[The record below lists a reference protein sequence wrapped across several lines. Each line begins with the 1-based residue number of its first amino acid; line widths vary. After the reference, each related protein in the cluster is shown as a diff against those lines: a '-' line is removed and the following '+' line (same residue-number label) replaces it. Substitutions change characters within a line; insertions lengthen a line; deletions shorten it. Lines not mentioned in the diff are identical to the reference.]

1 MRKFSKT
8 MALLLA
14 LALVFTTF
22 GAVTVSA
29 ASFGDTQGH
38 WAEGVIDKW
47 SGAGV
52 VNGYSDG
59 TFKPDNNITRAE
71 LAKVISTARQ
81 YTATADINFSDVAA
95 DDWYAEDLK
104 KCVAAG
110 VIGGYEDGTFKPDN
124 NVTREEAAAM
134 FQRAYQVNSHG
145 LITFADSAEI
155 SPWAQTAVTAL
166 VGTGVINGYPED
178 NTFRPAASITR
189 AEVVKVLDGITSVGT
204 QPGATTAP
212 GQNNVSAGTLVS
224 GGLGGSANGGYA
236 PSGSSGGNPGSGNN
250 GVSVTFNA
258 NGGKF
263 ANGRETSSITVSKN
277 SVIGGAEPAV
287 TRTEEGPVPTAGA
300 EPEVI
305 TYTFNGW
312 YKSKQA
318 ADKLDD
324 TQKWDINTDR
334 VASGMTLYAGW
345 YKNDNV
351 IVSFNLNGG
360 YVTVSDGLGTE
371 EKATSINTQMFMAG
385 GYATKPAEVPV
396 REHYTFTGWYAS
408 PAASSAFDFA
418 GTPIKINTTLYAGW
432 QVDADYADAEITMP
446 DVTIGSTLN
455 GTIIATP
462 AKAVPG
468 ETVSLKVISPD
479 GYKVRAVKSLSYVS
493 SVTGENAEITNMT
506 MVNGVVTFTLPS
518 GVLEGTMQLEVYFTA
533 GEESNEPPATP
544 QITLD
549 DPDMGTG
556 YKSYKFNY
564 SIFEDYMGGS
574 VPKDTNIDGFS
585 VSADCEI
592 SSSSKTFDDNRT
604 YSYCLKIAKNT
615 AKVDVLGPCDV
626 TIDAVS
632 ANNSNNRAYDV
643 TDSSGKVWV
652 DDFEVKGGQAPTCQF
667 RYEGGPTTLSIKSG
681 DGINL
686 YGIILFYGEDFVPP
700 TAAPPPT
707 PDPNVNHKIN
717 MGEVTYSDV
726 TIDADQAVDKDGK
739 FLNYQGTVGS
749 KIGITV
755 TPNEGCKL
763 LGVYTEP
770 YVPVT
775 QESDTAFS
783 FEMPYSDITVMAR
796 CVPQNAEEHAVMA
809 SQPENG
815 SITVTPKTGFITRP
829 VIDSTESF
837 LAYQGDGEWF
847 VSRDGS
853 TANADGLTPSAY
865 ETAEAARG
873 NETNKMAVADSDVFY
888 RLDSAIEGPF
898 TLSYDIYTKGE
909 IKQGFRTYFDNAAY
923 QVDEASGQAV
933 TSGNE
938 NAVFHMTNLNDRIY
952 VTSDAADLTLTD
964 PKASNSATM
973 LSKNEFEDGKWFR
986 VYIKG
991 NTNDD
996 NVTVEYHRHLNN
1008 GEYSGDTVTA
1018 NAEIASDAAPFVRG
1032 RHHAIKQIRLAQAT
1046 SGTVYYDNIKLLKYN
1061 DDQYTAYE
1069 GEEFTVKPSADL
1081 GYELKRVT
1089 VTDAAGNVTEAEPA
1103 LNNSGRPTGE
1113 YIAKVPSSDAV
1124 ISAEFTP
1131 EAPADPPAELKPL
1144 TTDLEFAVAD
1154 YVTGALKDATYLMDN
1169 NVYLSGAHSY
1179 SSEKGNSTVG
1189 SLGSKKNCLRLTGST
1204 AYMAV
1209 MPAYDAE
1216 ITVYSEAAAGKTI
1229 GMGQRPGSCGLY
1241 LGETMQTV
1249 HTITVKA
1256 GTCVFITGVLP
1267 TGVGSDVYTA
1277 GFTVK
1282 HAGSAAEAA
1291 EQPEDEAAIDA
1302 AAPAEA
1308 AVEAVEAQNEETEAS
1323 EAVSSTASGEALSQ
1337 ETDDTEEA
1345 DSPDTVEEA

>member
-29 ASFGDTQGH
+29 ASFSDTQGH

-81 YTATADINFSDVAA
+81 YTASADINFSDVAA
-95 DDWYAEDLK
+95 GDWYTEDLK

-155 SPWAQTAVTAL
+155 SPWAETAVTAL

-189 AEVVKVLDGITSVGT
+189 AEVVKVLDGITNVGT
-204 QPGATTAP
+204 QPGATAVP
-212 GQNNVSAGTLVS
+212 GQNEVSAGTVVN
-224 GGLGGSANGGYA
+224 GGLGGSANGGGYA
-236 PSGSSGGNPGSGNN
+236 PSGSFGNPGGSGNN

-263 ANGRETSSITVSKN
+263 ANGRETTSITVSKN
-277 SVIGGAEPAV
+277 SVIGGAEPTA

-318 ADKLDD
+318 AENLDD
-324 TQKWDINTDR
+324 TQKWDINADR
-334 VASGMTLYAGW
+334 VTSGMTLYAGW

-360 YVTVSDGLGTE
+360 YITVSDGLGTE
-371 EKATSINTQMFMAG
+371 EKVTSINTQMFMAG
-385 GYATKPAEVPV
+385 GYATKPAEVPA
-396 REHYTFTGWYAS
+396 RDHYTFTGWYAS
-408 PAASSAFDFA
+408 PTASSAFDFA

-432 QVDADYADAEITMP
+432 QVDMDYADVEVTMP
-446 DVTIGSTLN
+446 DVTVGSTLN

-493 SVTGENAEITNMT
+493 SVTGEKTEITDTT
-506 MVNGVVTFTLPS
+506 MVNGVITFVMPS
-518 GVLEGTMQLEVYFTA
+518 GAEDGTMQLEVYFTA
-533 GEESNEPPATP
+533 GVESEEPPATP
-544 QITLD
+544 AITLD
-549 DPDMGTG
+549 DPDMAAG
-556 YKSYKFNY
+556 YKAYKFHY
-564 SIFEDYMGGS
+564 SEFEDYRNNK
-574 VPKDTNIDGFS
+574 VPKDKDFDGFS
-585 VSADCEI
+585 VSADSDL
-592 SSSSKTFDDNRT
+592 SSSSKTFDDDRA
-604 YSYCLKIAKNT
+604 YSYCVKIGKNT
-615 AKVDVLGPCDV
+615 AKVEVLGSCDV

-632 ANNSNNRAYDV
+632 SNNDAVRAYDV

-652 DDFEVKGGQAPTCQF
+652 DDFEVIGGQAPSCQF

-686 YGIILFYGEDFVPP
+686 YGIILYYGENFVPP
-700 TAAPPPT
+700 TAAPTPT
-707 PDPNVNHKIN
+707 PDPNLNHKIN
-717 MGEVTYSDV
+717 MGEVTYSTM
-726 TIDADQAVDKDGK
+726 TIDADQAVDKNGK
-739 FLNYQGTVGS
+739 FLNYQGTVGT

-755 TPNEGCKL
+755 NPNEGCKL

-770 YVPVT
+770 YVPLT

-783 FEMPYSDITVMAR
+783 FEMPYNDITIMAR

-815 SITVTPKTGFITRP
+815 SVTITPRTGFITRP

-853 TANADGLTPSAY
+853 TVNVDGRSASAY
-865 ETAEAARG
+865 ETTEAIRG
-873 NETNKMAVADSDVFY
+873 NETNKMVVADSDVFY
-888 RLDSAIEGPF
+888 QLDSAIEGPF
-898 TLSYDIYTKGE
+898 TLSYDLYTKGE

-952 VTSDAADLTLTD
+952 VTGDAADLTLTD
-964 PKASNSATM
+964 PKASNSATL
-973 LSKNEFEDGKWFR
+973 LSKNEFEDGRWFR

-1008 GEYSGDTVTA
+1008 GEYSGDNVTA
-1018 NAEIASDAAPFVRG
+1018 NAEIASDAAPLVKG

-1089 VTDAAGNVTEAEPA
+1089 ITDASGNITEAEPA
-1103 LNNSGRPTGE
+1103 LNSSGRPTGE
-1113 YIAKVPSSDAV
+1113 YIAKVPSSDAL
-1124 ISAEFTP
+1124 ISAEFAP

-1154 YVTGALKDATYLMDN
+1154 YISGEQGDAIYLMDN
-1169 NVYLSGAHSY
+1169 NVYLSGAHYY
-1179 SSEKGNSTVG
+1179 SSEKGNSIVG

-1216 ITVYSEAAAGKTI
+1216 ITVYSESAAGKTI
-1229 GMGQRPGSCGLY
+1229 GMGLRPGSCGLY
-1241 LGETMQTV
+1241 IGESLQTV

-1267 TGVGSDVYTA
+1267 TGSGSDVYTA

-1302 AAPAEA
+1302 AVPEEA
-1308 AVEAVEAQNEETEAS
+1308 AVEAVENEETEAA
-1323 EAVSSTASGEALSQ
+1323 EAVEETASEEALTQ
-1337 ETDDTEEA
+1337 NADETEEA
-1345 DSPDTVEEA
+1345 DSPDTVEEV